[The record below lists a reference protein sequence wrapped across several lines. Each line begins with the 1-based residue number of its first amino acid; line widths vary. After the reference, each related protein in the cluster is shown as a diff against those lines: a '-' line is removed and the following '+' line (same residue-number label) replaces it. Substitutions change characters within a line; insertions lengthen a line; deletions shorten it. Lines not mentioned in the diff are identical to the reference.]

1 MTTMT
6 PVTINK
12 QPSYIP
18 SAPLSLI
25 NETSIKKIQL
35 TIKALDHT
43 NITTT
48 TTTTTTILDHRNKR
62 MFPSSIDHP
71 FAGASARDVD
81 GNWG

>member
-1 MTTMT
+1 MTTT

-12 QPSYIP
+12 QPPYIP

-43 NITTT
+43 NLTT
-48 TTTTTTILDHRNKR
+48 TTTTTTI
-62 MFPSSIDHP
+62 